1 MQALIIN
8 IMNKFGYLGIMLL
21 IAIENIFPP
30 IPSEVILTFGGF
42 MTKRPNSQIN
52 IVGVIIF
59 ATIGSLIGA
68 LLLYFIGRLL
78 NKEKLIK
85 IVSGKIGKILRL
97 KPKDI
102 EKADTWFDN
111 KGNKTVFFCRFI
123 PIVRSLISIP
133 AGMSDMPFSKFLLYT
148 VLGSTGW
155 NTILVVSGSIVGE
168 KWEAIV
174 TVFDNYTKIVLILL
188 VILFIIAV
196 TLFYHKRKI
205 KK

>member
-52 IVGVIIF
+52 VLGVIIF

-68 LLLYFIGRLL
+68 ILLYYIGKLL
-78 NKEKLIK
+78 NKERLSAL
-85 IVSGKIGKILRL
+85 VSGKIGKILCL

-102 EKADTWFDN
+102 DKADIWFNN

-133 AGMSDMPFSKFLLYT
+133 AGMSAMPIKKFLLYT
-148 VLGSTGW
+148 ILGSVGW

-168 KWEAIV
+168 KWALIV
-174 TVFDNYTKIVLILL
+174 TIFDNYTKVVLILL
-188 VILFIIAV
+188 IILIVIVVVI
-196 TLFYHKRKI
+196 FYHNRKG